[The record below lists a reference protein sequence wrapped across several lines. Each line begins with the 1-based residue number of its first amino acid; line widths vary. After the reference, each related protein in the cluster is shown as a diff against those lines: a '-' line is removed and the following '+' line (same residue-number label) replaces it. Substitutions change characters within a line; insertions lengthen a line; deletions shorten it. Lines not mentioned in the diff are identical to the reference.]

1 MHVRIAHFV
10 SRAKN
15 KCFCGHIHIRYI
27 CTQCVREYYYS
38 LAALSFCVLHLLV
51 MLRCATL
58 SCIPAVDMPL
68 CERHDHLC
76 CCAVQ

>member
-38 LAALSFCVLHLLV
+38 FPLFLRVALISDVT
-51 MLRCATL
+51 M
-58 SCIPAVDMPL
+58 
-68 CERHDHLC
+68 RH
-76 CCAVQ
+76 AIVYSGG